1 MFEKGWE
8 GIKQPQGSLIS
19 RFTFSFSSGEWV
31 SVSGTYTRPAGV
43 TASPPCTVIL
53 SVNPRHPRAPSR
65 RETIS
70 GEACTYLLLSLAT
83 RGLIVLS

>member
-43 TASPPCTVIL
+43 TASPPCTVIDPL
-53 SVNPRHPRAPSR
+53 LDCSQDPCPHSR
-65 RETIS
+65 PAKTIS
-70 GEACTYLLLSLAT
+70 KHNGNRKTVME
-83 RGLIVLS
+83 